1 MSHRKE
7 FRARVKG
14 TVVPMPTPFKDDLS
28 VDLEGVR
35 RYTSFLIESGI
46 KTISPLG
53 TTGEFFT
60 MTPEEHRAVMKAVVE
75 EAAGRAVVIAGAG
88 HSGTAVASGL
98 VRYAQE
104 IGADAVLVCAPYYY
118 HSSPEAIFHHYRTL
132 AEENDIG
139 IVIYS
144 NREFMDDLKLV
155 ERLANL
161 ENIVGVKEAT
171 GSYPLYQEWCARH
184 GDKVVVIGG
193 GSMKHFLWGRMWGSP
208 AYFCSVA
215 NFAPQVELDFLK
227 HLEAG
232 DLEAAKRVVLEV
244 EVPYMEVAIK
254 HDWFASLKASQEM
267 FGLPGG
273 PSRSPVVTASKEA
286 RQELRDLLVRIGLL
300 KA

>member
-1 MSHRKE
+1 
-7 FRARVKG
+7 
-14 TVVPMPTPFKDDLS
+14 MPTPFKDDLS
-28 VDLEGVR
+28 LDLEGVR

-46 KTISPLG
+46 KVISPLG

-88 HSGTAVASGL
+88 HSGTVIASGL

-118 HSSPEAIFHHYRTL
+118 HSGPEAIFHHYRTL

-144 NREFMDDLKLV
+144 NREFMTNLELV
-155 ERLANL
+155 EKLAAL

-193 GSMKHFLWGRMWGSP
+193 GSMKHYLWGHMWGSP
-208 AYFCSVA
+208 AYFASVA
-215 NFAPQVELDFLK
+215 NFTPQVELDFLK
-227 HLEAG
+227 CLEEG
-232 DLEAAKRVVLEV
+232 NLEAAKRFVLDI

-254 HDWFASLKASQEM
+254 HDWFPSLKAAQEM

-273 PSRSPVVTASKEA
+273 PSRLPVVTVSEEG
-286 RQELRDLLVRIGLL
+286 RQELRDVLVRTGLL